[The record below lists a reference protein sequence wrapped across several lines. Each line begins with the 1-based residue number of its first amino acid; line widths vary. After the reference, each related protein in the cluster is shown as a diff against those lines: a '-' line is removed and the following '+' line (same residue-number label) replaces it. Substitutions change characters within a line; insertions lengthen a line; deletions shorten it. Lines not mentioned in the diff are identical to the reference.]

1 MIDVSAPDVP
11 PTDVFAPEREALA
24 AVAASARAQLLALRD
39 GSPETFEA
47 AAAHTLDAVAD
58 LDRRRQSRE
67 RRTASLATP
76 PASADARAALETVAQ
91 DARQACDE
99 LELALEQAVAL
110 GRDLIGTWQQM
121 AAPATSQ
128 VYTAAGAVGSG
139 HAAGRL
145 HQTG

>member
-1 MIDVSAPDVP
+1 M
-11 PTDVFAPEREALA
+11 TDVFAPEREALA
-24 AVAASARAQLLALRD
+24 AVADSARSQLLALRD

-47 AAAHTLDAVAD
+47 AAARTLDAVAD
-58 LDRRRQSRE
+58 LDRRRQTRE
-67 RRTASLATP
+67 RQTASLATP
-76 PASADARAALETVAQ
+76 PASADARTALEDAAL

-99 LELALEQAVAL
+99 LEIALEHAVAL

-128 VYTAAGAVGSG
+128 VYTAAGAVGPSS
-139 HAAGRL
+139 AAPRL